1 MSKNKTELKKR
12 IQSEEDFIY
21 CPRLGNSLKTL
32 MDKHPDGIEDDRI
45 AKVLLMDEEE
55 VKSTFAQ
62 ALVKIRKVLGI
73 E

>member
-1 MSKNKTELKKR
+1 MSKNKDEIKKR

-32 MDKHPDGIEDDRI
+32 IDKHPDGVEDKRI
-45 AKVLLMDEEE
+45 AKVLLMSEEE
-55 VKSTFAQ
+55 VQSIFTS
-62 ALVKIRKVLGI
+62 ALIKIRKALRI